1 MPEPK
6 DLLIPES
13 RRSRLPEPYP
23 FDDMLIQQYQLFTE
37 LLTDDIYN
45 RLRERCIK
53 EDIPWISPDYYF
65 PIFNL
70 GMARIINTT
79 PDFTVEQCLAAENPD
94 DLRVAP
100 SIASN
105 LMKEYENKLVALRK
119 IKERKATAPELV
131 EVKEGDLR
139 QAEEAYR
146 KFMGSAGITT
156 FSGMIDVPAQRAYLR
171 QFVAR
176 ARQEVLPKIQA
187 ASKPVI
193 EAGTQVLD
201 IAFDMMGIQKE
212 QTRQLPTINQLPPP
226 EGLR

>member
-1 MPEPK
+1 MTEPK
-6 DLLIPES
+6 DLLMPEG
-13 RRSRLPEPYP
+13 RRSKLPEPYP

-45 RLRERCIK
+45 RLRERCIN
-53 EDIPWISPDYYF
+53 DGIPWISPDYYF

-94 DLRVAP
+94 DLRVVP

-105 LMKEYENKLVALRK
+105 LMREYENKLVALRR

-131 EVKEGDLR
+131 GVNERDLK
-139 QAEEAYR
+139 QAEEAYK
-146 KFMGSAGITT
+146 KFMESAGLTT
-156 FSGMIDVPAQRAYLR
+156 FSGMIDAQAQRERLR

-176 ARQEVLPKIQA
+176 ARQEVLPKIQI
-187 ASKPVI
+187 ASQPVI
-193 EAGTQVLD
+193 EAGTRVLN

-212 QTRQLPTINQLPPP
+212 QTKQLPTINQLPPP
-226 EGLR
+226 EGMR